1 VILDNVKISTKVGL
15 MLALPLL
22 LAALVGGA
30 GVKTVFDLDHSTQQ
44 LVDQT
49 VSKARGF
56 ASASEN
62 NTRLYQLG
70 FSVLVTPDQ
79 VTDLQKDVDGDIDEL
94 TKTLAAMSPL
104 VAGPEQASF
113 QVLSE
118 GAPKLMDAVKQ
129 EYQLA
134 AAGKLD
140 DAKTL
145 LAGDV
150 TDDFGKLDDTF
161 DKLNDM
167 QTDALAAAKADTHN
181 AAMLAAIM
189 TGTVFGIGL
198 LIASGVALWLSR
210 TQLVRPIRLLNDAMA
225 RIADGKLDDDVPGT
239 GRKDEL
245 GSMAA
250 AVEVFRQN
258 GIRISRLGDEERMR
272 NEEAS
277 AVAAASSAMGEKL
290 TSAVTAAARGDFSVR
305 IPTAYSQPSL
315 NHIAGIVNSLMETM
329 QRGLGETGTVLA
341 ALAHT
346 DLTKRVHGEYEGAF
360 RQLKDDT
367 NAVAEKLTEILGQLK
382 LTSGSL
388 KAATREI
395 LSGAGDLADRSTK
408 QAATIQ
414 ETSAAMEQ
422 IAHGVQN
429 NAKRAE
435 EANAVAGSVT
445 QTAEDGGRVMSQ
457 ANDAMERITTSSGKI
472 SNIIGLI
479 DDIAFQTNLLALN
492 ASVEAARAGEAGKG
506 FAVVAVEV
514 RRLAQSAAEA
524 SSEVKALI
532 EQSASEVSTGSK
544 LVEEAARKLNAMLEA
559 ARASNRLMDGIAHD
573 SQEQAH
579 AIDGVTVAIR
589 DMDEMTQHN
598 ASLVGQIN
606 GAISQTE
613 RQASELDDIVEI
625 FNLDAAVVAPVAKR
639 RIGRAA

>member
-1 VILDNVKISTKVGL
+1 MILDNVKISTKVGL

-532 EQSASEVSTGSK
+532 QQSGSEVASGSK
-544 LVEEAARKLNAMLEA
+544 LVAEAASKLSAMLGA
-559 ARASNRLMDGIAHD
+559 AQQNRDLLVGIA
-573 SQEQAH
+573 
-579 AIDGVTVAIR
+579 TR
-589 DMDEMTQHN
+589 P
-598 ASLVGQIN
+598 
-606 GAISQTE
+606 
-613 RQASELDDIVEI
+613 
-625 FNLDAAVVAPVAKR
+625 VVLPACR
-639 RIGRAA
+639 RAAE

>member
-1 VILDNVKISTKVGL
+1 

-118 GAPKLMDAVKQ
+118 GATKLMDAVKQ

-290 TSAVTAAARGDFSVR
+290 TSAVTAASRGNFDVR
-305 IPTAYSQPSL
+305 IPTTYGQASL
-315 NHIAGIVNSLMETM
+315 NHIAAVVNKLME
-329 QRGLGETGTVLA
+329 
-341 ALAHT
+341 
-346 DLTKRVHGEYEGAF
+346 
-360 RQLKDDT
+360 
-367 NAVAEKLTEILGQLK
+367 
-382 LTSGSL
+382 
-388 KAATREI
+388 
-395 LSGAGDLADRSTK
+395 
-408 QAATIQ
+408 
-414 ETSAAMEQ
+414 
-422 IAHGVQN
+422 
-429 NAKRAE
+429 
-435 EANAVAGSVT
+435 
-445 QTAEDGGRVMSQ
+445 
-457 ANDAMERITTSSGKI
+457 
-472 SNIIGLI
+472 
-479 DDIAFQTNLLALN
+479 
-492 ASVEAARAGEAGKG
+492 
-506 FAVVAVEV
+506 
-514 RRLAQSAAEA
+514 
-524 SSEVKALI
+524 
-532 EQSASEVSTGSK
+532 
-544 LVEEAARKLNAMLEA
+544 
-559 ARASNRLMDGIAHD
+559 
-573 SQEQAH
+573 
-579 AIDGVTVAIR
+579 
-589 DMDEMTQHN
+589 
-598 ASLVGQIN
+598 
-606 GAISQTE
+606 
-613 RQASELDDIVEI
+613 
-625 FNLDAAVVAPVAKR
+625 
-639 RIGRAA
+639 

>member
-1 VILDNVKISTKVGL
+1 MILDNVKISTKVGL

-30 GVKTVFDLDHSTQQ
+30 GVKTVFDLDHATQQ

-239 GRKDEL
+239 GRRDEL

-639 RIGRAA
+639 RIGQAA